1 MDVVWPPHLPA
12 STVRFARPTARLEA
26 CAAFYRDALGL
37 EVLAEFHDHDGYEG
51 VVIGLPDRS
60 VQLELTR
67 RAGAPAPPEPTAE
80 HQLVFYLGDAAALS
94 RAESRLRAHGILP
107 VPPENPYWTQRGA
120 TAFTDPDGWVVIL
133 APWTYR

>member
-12 STVRFARPTARLEA
+12 STVRFARPTTRLEA

-37 EVLAEFHDHDGYEG
+37 EVLAEFHDHDGYDG

-60 VQLELTR
+60 VQMELTQ
-67 RAGAPAPPEPTAE
+67 RAGGPPPPEPTPE
-80 HQLVFYLGDAAALS
+80 HQLVFYLGDVAALS
-94 RAESRLRAHGILP
+94 RAESQLRARGLEP
-107 VPPENPYWTQRGA
+107 VPTENPYWARRGA

-133 APWTYR
+133 APWTF